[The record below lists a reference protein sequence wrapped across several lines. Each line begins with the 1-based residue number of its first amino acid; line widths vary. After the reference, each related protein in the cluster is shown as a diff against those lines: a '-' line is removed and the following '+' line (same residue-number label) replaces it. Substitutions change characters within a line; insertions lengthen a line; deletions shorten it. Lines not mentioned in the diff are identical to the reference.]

1 MTAGIGR
8 PVRRPFAPDRRG
20 REQGSASVTACCG
33 LAALI
38 VLTVLVVHVGAV
50 VVARHRVQAAADLA
64 ALAAAAELG
73 SGADAGCA
81 AAESLGHRMNV
92 RVDRCEVSGWD
103 VVITAEQKVP
113 VGPFGERSIRA
124 IARAG
129 PVEEGEAI
137 GVR

>member
-1 MTAGIGR
+1 MT
-8 PVRRPFAPDRRG
+8 
-20 REQGSASVTACCG
+20 VTACCG

-38 VLTVLVVHVGAV
+38 VLTVLVVQVGAV

-64 ALAAAAELG
+64 ALAAAGELR

-81 AAESLGHRMNV
+81 AAESLGRRMNV
-92 RVDRCEVSGWD
+92 RVERCAVSGWD
-103 VVITAEQKVP
+103 VLISAEQKVP

-124 IARAG
+124 VARAG
-129 PVEEGEAI
+129 PVKEEVVI

>member
-1 MTAGIGR
+1 MTAASWRPGR
-8 PVRRPFAPDRRG
+8 CRVAPDRPGER
-20 REQGSASVTACCG
+20 GSASVTACCG

-50 VVARHRVQAAADLA
+50 VVARHRVHAAADLM
-64 ALAAAAELG
+64 ALAAAGELA

-81 AAESLGHRMNV
+81 AAESLGRRMNV
-92 RVDRCEVSGWD
+92 RIDRCEVSGWD
-103 VVITAEQKVP
+103 VVIGAEQKVP

-129 PVEEGEAI
+129 PVEEEAVI